1 MDAIDRFEYQR
12 RRALL
17 GALVFLV
24 AVLLSLLWVH
34 LRLQARADQT
44 DAQLKVVIALLNE
57 LKAGHPQAAASQN
70 TAHSWIGG
78 RSFVSGSDKWCDRVG
93 KMPESEI
100 SECEWRWHSLGGLVV
115 DPVSVIGEAHKAGR
129 PVVVI
134 VSAGHDDQALKL
146 QAKREFGTN
155 FNLAARRSME
165 LVKSLVTRATG
176 SASCG
181 SSSGPSTV
189 HCVAIPQGSPSLKM
203 SEEERAAARTP
214 RLTIIAG
221 A

>member
-1 MDAIDRFEYQR
+1 MDAIDRFEHQR
-12 RRALL
+12 RRVLLRALACL
-17 GALVFLV
+17 AV
-24 AVLLSLLWVH
+24 VLLSLLWIH

-44 DAQLKVVIALLNE
+44 DAQLKVVVALLNE
-57 LKAGHPQAAASQN
+57 LKARSPQPTASQF

-78 RSFVSGSDKWCDRVG
+78 RSFVSGSDKRCDRVD

-100 SECEWRWHSLGGLVV
+100 GECEWRWHSLGGQEV
-115 DPVSVIGEAHKAGR
+115 DPVSVIGEAHRAGR
-129 PVVVI
+129 PVI
-134 VSAGHDDQALKL
+134 IIASAGHDDQALKL
-146 QAKREFGTN
+146 QTKREFETN

-165 LVKSLVTRATG
+165 LVKSLANRATG

-181 SSSGPSTV
+181 ASSGPSTV
-189 HCVAIPQGSPSLKM
+189 HCVAIPQGSPSLKL

-214 RLTIIAG
+214 RLTVITG